1 MAKHLPNSKA
11 ADPISKVLPDLGAQ
25 QSLSYW
31 SNQSDLEAILQK
43 AVSPGK
49 RGREVRARKLPVE
62 FGNAPA
68 FHLII
73 VQEAKD

>member
-11 ADPISKVLPDLGAQ
+11 AISKVLPDLGAQ

-31 SNQSDLEAILQK
+31 SNQSELEAILQK
-43 AVSPGK
+43 AVSAEK
-49 RGREVRARKLPVE
+49 RGREVRGRKLAVE

-73 VQEAKD
+73 IQEAKD